1 MSFFTFKT
9 STPTGLDFAW
19 NYVLF
24 IHKIE
29 LIFLFFQQIV
39 QKAPKKR
46 KWADMVS
53 AALTIQRSF
62 RRYKARKAA
71 EDLPDLKCTEVAAAT
86 VMIQKSYRGFQA
98 KKRVKA
104 IKKAKIEEDMPD
116 LSCADV
122 ADAALKIQ
130 KVYRGF
136 QSRKEI
142 KSRKTTAD
150 DDLPDLKCQDVAQA
164 TIKIQ
169 KAYRGFKTRLVLYV
183 LQNLWLHKQNFLLK
197 SVNSNFTLAVLTK
210 TLSGQDSL
218 FVSFG

>member
-1 MSFFTFKT
+1 MALNIVQNHRICDSALNSSNSKLFFVFFAFKT
-9 STPTGLDFAW
+9 SNPTGLAFDR

-24 IHKIE
+24 IHEIE
-29 LIFLFFQQIV
+29 LNFYIFHKQIV

-71 EDLPDLKCTEVAAAT
+71 GDLPDLKCTEVAAAT

-142 KSRKTTAD
+142 KSRKTAD

-169 KAYRGFKTRLVLYV
+169 KAYRGFKTRLAL
-183 LQNLWLHKQNFLLK
+183 
-197 SVNSNFTLAVLTK
+197 
-210 TLSGQDSL
+210 
-218 FVSFG
+218 